1 MKLRSH
7 VFICTHERPLEHPK
21 GSCKHKGSEELVS
34 LFKQEISKKGLA
46 TEVRAQKAGCLD
58 VCEHGPSIVVYPE
71 GIWYA
76 RVRAEDIPEIV
87 VSHLINGKPVE
98 RLRIPGK

>member
-7 VFICTHERPLEHPK
+7 VFICTHERPSDHPK
-21 GSCKHKGSEELVS
+21 GSCKHKGSEDLVP
-34 LFKQEISKKGLA
+34 LFKKEVARQGLA

-58 VCEHGPSIVVYPE
+58 VCEHGPSVVVYPE

-76 RVRAEDIPEIV
+76 RVSADDIPEIV
-87 VSHLINGKPVE
+87 KSHLIEGNPVE
-98 RLRIPGK
+98 RLRMPGK